1 MSFYTF
7 IACEY
12 ELPTLYSSKLHKADG
27 TKITTFQYEDDLND
41 LEITPGSLYYD
52 VSYYTKLSKIY
63 DLNFRYTEDRCQRLY
78 DYLINNCKN
87 FKKCEIWSI
96 WLANCSSKKNFHN
109 DISKELEN
117 LKEVSLSLSELTFD
131 KLKKVLDSYETPRK
145 LLLY

>member
-12 ELPTLYSSKLHKADG
+12 ALPTLYSPKLHKTDG
-27 TKITTFQYEDDLND
+27 TEITIFQYEDDLND

-52 VSYYTKLSKIY
+52 VSYYTKLPKIY

-87 FKKCEIWSI
+87 FKKCEIWCI
-96 WLANCSSKKNFHN
+96 WLANCSNKKNFHN
-109 DISKELEN
+109 DISKELKN
-117 LKEVSLSLSELTFD
+117 LKEVSLSLSELTLD
-131 KLKKVLDSYETPRK
+131 KLKEVLDSYETPRK